1 MVNTSGRSGNR
12 IALFPD
18 GRPQLLHREGNQLKS
33 HLRNCSLL
41 FAAVVLAVA
50 VVVVAAYSSTNES
63 TTTNGNANRQATTNA
78 ASAPYD
84 LQFIDTMSV
93 HHQSA
98 VDMAKMAEMKTQN
111 AELKAFARKIVE
123 DQNREIAQMKQWRDS
138 WYPGKPLAINMEMPG
153 MNDSMKGMDM
163 RKMET
168 ASGKEF
174 DLMFIDMMTPHH
186 EGAVTMAREALTKA
200 EHTEIKQLS
209 EGIIKAQES
218 EIKKMQ
224 TWKSE
229 WSKTKL
235 ARTRRSSS
243 SRTDR

>member
-1 MVNTSGRSGNR
+1 MKP
-12 IALFPD
+12 L
-18 GRPQLLHREGNQLKS
+18 
-33 HLRNCSLL
+33 LRNRNLL
-41 FAAVVLAVA
+41 FAAVVLAIS
-50 VVVVAAYSSTNES
+50 VVVAACSATNES
-63 TTTNGNANRQATTNA
+63 TTTTNGNANRQTTTNAAASPSPASANQQPGDMHSMDHGKIGTSPNA

-123 DQNREIAQMKQWRDS
+123 DQNREIAQMKRWRDS
-138 WYPGKPLAINMEMPG
+138 WYPGKPQAINMEMPG

-186 EGAVTMAREALTKA
+186 AGAVTMAREALTKA
-200 EHTEIKQLS
+200 EHPEIKQLS

-224 TWKSE
+224 AWKSE
-229 WSKTKL
+229 WSKTK
-235 ARTRRSSS
+235 
-243 SRTDR
+243 

>member
-1 MVNTSGRSGNR
+1 M
-12 IALFPD
+12 
-18 GRPQLLHREGNQLKS
+18 KS
-33 HLRNCSLL
+33 HLRDCSLL

-98 VDMAKMAEMKTQN
+98 VEMAKMAEMKTQN

-174 DLMFIDMMTPHH
+174 DLTFIDMMTPHH

-200 EHTEIKQLS
+200 EHTKIKQLS

-243 SRTDR
+243 NRTDR